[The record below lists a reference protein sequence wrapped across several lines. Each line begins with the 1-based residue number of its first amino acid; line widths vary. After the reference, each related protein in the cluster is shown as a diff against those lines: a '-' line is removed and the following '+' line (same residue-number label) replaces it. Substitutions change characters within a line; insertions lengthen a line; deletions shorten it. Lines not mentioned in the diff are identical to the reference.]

1 MNDSVNI
8 HFLGAAGTVTGSKY
22 LVELPGKTILI
33 DCGMFQ
39 CVKKLRQLNWKQL
52 PSAMI
57 LILQSY
63 SEFFSKKL
71 KIETT

>member
-1 MNDSVNI
+1 LN
-8 HFLGAAGTVTGSKY
+8 FRK
-22 LVELPGKTILI
+22 KTILV

-39 CVKKLRQLNWKQL
+39 GVKKLRQLNWQQL

-63 SEFFSKKL
+63 PEFFSKKL

>member
-1 MNDSVNI
+1 V
-8 HFLGAAGTVTGSKY
+8 
-22 LVELPGKTILI
+22 

-39 CVKKLRQLNWKQL
+39 GVKKLRQLNWQQL